1 MDDFNLKKYLAEGRL
16 LNEGMQWYIDQIKF
30 DIKQKYGGDV
40 TLTQGVSKDEK
51 GREDSKKTQ
60 PTLTLNVGNKKI
72 EFGMG
77 GKHENDYGFEL
88 VSDNKSYSFKQNSI
102 KKVISKIIK
111 LIGEKTH

>member
-1 MDDFNLKKYLAEGRL
+1 MDKFDLKQYLVEGRL
-16 LNEGMQWYIDQIKF
+16 LNEGMQWYIDQIKSN
-30 DIKQKYGGDV
+30 IKQKYGDDV
-40 TLTQGVSKDEK
+40 TLTQGVSKDKK
-51 GREDSKKTQ
+51 GRESNKKNQ
-60 PTLTLNVGNKKI
+60 PTLTLNVGDKKI

-111 LIGEKTH
+111 LIGEKTI